1 MNIDGR
7 NHCVIKKPIGKLYKL
22 YVNVNNTLYIT
33 ASFILDNLLLH
44 EIDIVKKKSRRNYL
58 GVFDNKM

>member
-7 NHCVIKKPIGKLYKL
+7 NHYVIKKPIGKLYKL
-22 YVNVNNTLYIT
+22 CVNVNNTLYIT

-44 EIDIVKKKSRRNYL
+44 EIDIVK
-58 GVFDNKM
+58 